1 MARRYCYNDVLPL
14 IAMVTAVSTNVGV
27 NILFKEATSKGMNQ
41 YIFITYSY
49 VVAALVLLP
58 LSFIFPRRA
67 TVPSLKYFYL
77 GSRLFLIGLI
87 GLEKVAL
94 RSSSSQAKIMGT
106 ITSVSGALL
115 VVLYKGPKVLL
126 QSPLESSEANWIIG
140 GILLFFAY
148 LLFAIQMI
156 AQTLVMEI
164 YPAEL
169 MVALFY
175 NLCGAMVSAPVSL
188 ILEFDLS
195 SWMLRPGVAVVAVLY
210 SGAIQSFMTLVMTW
224 GLHLKGPVYIA
235 IFSPLS
241 IAIAA
246 FMSAIF
252 LGDSLHLGSIIGA
265 TIISMGFYAV
275 IWGQSKE
282 DERVSSNG
290 KAPLLEVEDCE
301 E

>member
-87 GLEKVAL
+87 GFLAQICAYKGIAYSSPTLASAMSNLGPAFTFILAVLFRLEKVAL

-156 AQTLVMEI
+156 AQ
-164 YPAEL
+164 
-169 MVALFY
+169 
-175 NLCGAMVSAPVSL
+175 
-188 ILEFDLS
+188 
-195 SWMLRPGVAVVAVLY
+195 
-210 SGAIQSFMTLVMTW
+210 GAIQSFMTLVMTW

>member
-58 LSFIFPRRA
+58 LSFIFPRFLA
-67 TVPSLKYFYL
+67 QICAYKGIAYSSPTLASAMSNL
-77 GSRLFLIGLI
+77 GPAFTFILAVLFR
-87 GLEKVAL
+87 LEKVAL

-252 LGDSLHLGSIIGA
+252 LGDSLHLGR
-265 TIISMGFYAV
+265 Y
-275 IWGQSKE
+275 
-282 DERVSSNG
+282 
-290 KAPLLEVEDCE
+290 
-301 E
+301 

>member
-1 MARRYCYNDVLPL
+1 MSNLGPAFTFIL
-14 IAMVTAVSTNVGV
+14 AM
-27 NILFKEATSKGMNQ
+27 LF
-41 YIFITYSY
+41 
-49 VVAALVLLP
+49 
-58 LSFIFPRRA
+58 R
-67 TVPSLKYFYL
+67 
-77 GSRLFLIGLI
+77 
-87 GLEKVAL
+87 LEKVAL

>member
-14 IAMVTAVSTNVGV
+14 IAMVTAVCTNVGV

-87 GLEKVAL
+87 GFLAQICAYKGIAYSSPTLASAMSNLGPAFTFILAVLFRLEKVAL

-115 VVLYKGPKVLL
+115 VVLYKGPKVIL

-156 AQTLVMEI
+156 VQ
-164 YPAEL
+164 
-169 MVALFY
+169 
-175 NLCGAMVSAPVSL
+175 
-188 ILEFDLS
+188 
-195 SWMLRPGVAVVAVLY
+195 
-210 SGAIQSFMTLVMTW
+210 GAIQSFMTLVMTW

-290 KAPLLEVEDCE
+290 KAPLLEMEDCE
-301 E
+301 EQLK